1 MSKANFQ
8 RIRIEGMEAVTKELN
23 RIRAAQAPAINRAID
38 DTVKFGQKA
47 AVDAIFNR
55 YGFKSRSYIE
65 QHLSVSVDPRNLKG
79 VITAR
84 YRASTLTRFARPLTR
99 TGKNGR
105 SRTDG
110 HMISAL
116 RNQPTWFKGTFTV
129 IGKNGNQIMFERQ
142 KGDNSWR
149 KLKGQKAMYGPS
161 VAGSFRKIRN
171 DIEPP
176 IIAYLR
182 NKYGQYS
189 DT

>member
-1 MSKANFQ
+1 MA
-8 RIRIEGMEAVTKELN
+8 RIKIEGMEAVTKELN
-23 RIRAAQAPAINRAID
+23 RLRTAQAPAINRAID

-55 YGFKSRSYIE
+55 YGFNSRSYIE
-65 QHLSVSVDPRNLKG
+65 QHLDVSVEPTQLKG

-84 YRASTLTRFARPLTR
+84 YRASTFTRFAKPLTR
-99 TGKNGR
+99 TGKSGG
-105 SRTDG
+105 SRADG

-129 IGKNGNQIMFERQ
+129 IGKNGNQIMFQRQ

-149 KLKGQKAMYGPS
+149 KLKGQKSLYGPS
-161 VAGSFRKIRN
+161 VAGSFSKIR
-171 DIEPP
+171 DAIEPP

-189 DT
+189 G

>member
-1 MSKANFQ
+1 MARVK
-8 RIRIEGMEAVTKELN
+8 IEGMEAVTKELS

-55 YGFKSRSYIE
+55 YGYNSRSYIE

-84 YRASTLTRFARPLTR
+84 YRASTFTRFARRLTR

-110 HMISAL
+110 HMISTL
-116 RNQPTWFKGTFTV
+116 RNQPIWFKGTFTV
-129 IGKNGNQIMFERQ
+129 IGKNGNQIMFQRRR
-142 KGDNSWR
+142 GDNSWR
-149 KLKGQKAMYGPS
+149 ELKGQKSMYGPS
-161 VAGSFRKIRN
+161 VAGSFRKIRD

-182 NKYGQYS
+182 NKYGQYA
-189 DT
+189 DR